1 MKKKTFTFISV
12 SYTILVLVSFCIYAY
27 FVQEGGS
34 IDTEEHFYE
43 LLLFGVLGF
52 VGLFLASVDAAG
64 VREKGRKL
72 NNKALCTGAVIA
84 VLFLLWRI
92 V

>member
-1 MKKKTFTFISV
+1 MM
-12 SYTILVLVSFCIYAY
+12 
-27 FVQEGGS
+27 
-34 IDTEEHFYE
+34 
-43 LLLFGVLGF
+43 FGVLGF

-64 VREKGRKL
+64 EREKGRKL

-84 VLFLLWRI
+84 MLFLLWRI

>member
-1 MKKKTFTFISV
+1 M
-12 SYTILVLVSFCIYAY
+12 AA
-27 FVQEGGS
+27 
-34 IDTEEHFYE
+34 IDI
-43 LLLFGVLGF
+43 
-52 VGLFLASVDAAG
+52 ASL
-64 VREKGRKL
+64 REKGRKL